1 MTFHSQI
8 FVPTLAAGLPL
19 AIAGWLFTRERARA
33 SWLWRLGL
41 SFLTAVAVTPTVCSI
56 SGPPGIFP
64 AYFIAFFALPGNAGA
79 MTHGLPHGVLPLVG
93 SVALVFTVSTASV
106 RLRWRSHEAG

>member
-8 FVPTLAAGLPL
+8 FVPTLAVGLPL
-19 AIAGWLFTRERARA
+19 AVAGWCCTRERSRA

-56 SGPPGIFP
+56 CGQPGIFP

-79 MTHGLPHGVLPLVG
+79 LTHGLPHGVLPLLG
-93 SVALVFTVSTASV
+93 SVALVFTLSTASV
-106 RLRWRSHEAG
+106 RLLRRSHEAG